1 MKPRA
6 RVNCRCAGQAFWHAA
21 SSHSC
26 RDTLPIRM
34 WQDLEGK
41 FDVTTAVLATVL
53 IALTLVAMVV
63 MERLAGLSRRIT

>member
-1 MKPRA
+1 
-6 RVNCRCAGQAFWHAA
+6 
-21 SSHSC
+21 
-26 RDTLPIRM
+26 M

-41 FDVTTAVLATVL
+41 FDVLATVL